1 MYIFYLHLEETATTT
16 DLKSN
21 YKEIDYIKRQT
32 KKNSIFRFIDNNW
45 NK

>member
-21 YKEIDYIKRQT
+21 YKEIDYIKRQN
-32 KKNSIFRFIDNNW
+32 KKKLNFPVHW
-45 NK
+45 